1 MVALL
6 SFLILPHANFQNLSF
21 GNQLR
26 AVHPGR
32 LAASRGG
39 GDDDLQPTGHTS
51 ILVTGVI
58 LGIVLPIFLN
68 TSYTI
73 NGGILQVR
81 SGWIVRTDIPVASI
95 KAIRPTNSILSSPA
109 LSVADRIEITYGK
122 FDSVIVSP
130 KERAEF
136 IADLARLNPA
146 IVVTV

>member
-1 MVALL
+1 MQTSRTYRSAVSYGLFIPAGLLLAVA
-6 SFLILPHANFQNLSF
+6 
-21 GNQLR
+21 
-26 AVHPGR
+26 AVTAIYGR
-32 LAASRGG
+32 QVIS
-39 GDDDLQPTGHTS
+39 S

-81 SGWIVRTDIPVASI
+81 SGWIVRVDIPVASI

-136 IADLARLNPA
+136 IADLVRLNPA
-146 IVVTV
+146 IVVMV